1 MKLYILFI
9 SMIYRRRNETEG
21 LSVEKL
27 IEFLNDK
34 QRDPRLNEIL
44 FPMYDRERVLQIID
58 TYEKDPQM
66 IKKGRYR
73 HLLY

>member
-1 MKLYILFI
+1 M
-9 SMIYRRRNETEG
+9 YRGRNDIEG

-58 TYEKDPQM
+58 TYEKYPEM
-66 IKKGRYR
+66 IKKGRQSQF
-73 HLLY
+73 LSNN

>member
-1 MKLYILFI
+1 M
-9 SMIYRRRNETEG
+9 YRGRNDIEG

-58 TYEKDPQM
+58 TYEKYPEM
-66 IKKGRYR
+66 IKKGR
-73 HLLY
+73 LSQFLSNN